1 MLPNLICSYA
11 RFGTG
16 TSDAPAATQTFDTQ
30 ATDLQALLDSAGE
43 PGPYLVL
50 GHSFGGPEAVT
61 FASKYPE
68 EVTGLILLDASP
80 TTWPTTACSVPAYE
94 ALCTVMHDPALD
106 PERLDTFGAFEA
118 VDAITSLGDLPMTV
132 ITAAHR
138 EDPALAPAE
147 LARLDAAWAE
157 GVQRWAALSP
167 SATVV
172 VVEDTGHHI
181 EVDQP
186 ALVID
191 QVLNLLP

>member
-1 MLPNLICSYA
+1 
-11 RFGTG
+11 
-16 TSDAPAATQTFDTQ
+16 
-30 ATDLQALLDSAGE
+30 
-43 PGPYLVL
+43 
-50 GHSFGGPEAVT
+50 
-61 FASKYPE
+61 
-68 EVTGLILLDASP
+68 
-80 TTWPTTACSVPAYE
+80 
-94 ALCTVMHDPALD
+94 
-106 PERLDTFGAFEA
+106 
-118 VDAITSLGDLPMTV
+118 MTV

-138 EDPALAPAE
+138 DDPALAPAE

-191 QVLNLLP
+191 